1 MKYLQ
6 AFLATES
13 PFPGPAPTERTD
25 KTDKTPTSPLVSVLS
40 VPGER
45 PPGRRA
51 PAPPSLAVDVR
62 PPCGD
67 CGRTDWV
74 VSVVTDYG
82 ARYCSRCV
90 AGGQP

>member
-13 PFPGPAPTERTD
+13 SRPEPAPAGKTD
-25 KTDKTPTSPLVSVLS
+25 KTDKPPTVPLVSVLS

-45 PPGRRA
+45 LPGLRA
-51 PAPPSLAVDVR
+51 PAPPSLAIDGR

-67 CGRTDWV
+67 CGRTDWI

-90 AGGQP
+90 AGGRQ